1 MHKRKEL
8 AKRVNPMLL
17 SVRDVHAG
25 YNKVNVLWGINLD
38 VDIGQKVALVG
49 SNGGGK
55 STLLKTISGILKPQ
69 KGSIVFDGSDI
80 THLKTP
86 EIVVRGISLI
96 PEGYKLFSGMT
107 VHENLLLG
115 AYQTKDHQ
123 DVKDQI
129 GRVYEIFP
137 ELLMRKNQLAGTL
150 SGGQQQMCSIG
161 RGLMSNPKLLL
172 IDELSLGLAP
182 LLVETLVGK
191 INEIQRE
198 TQMSIILVEQ
208 DVETAFSI
216 ADVGYVI
223 ETGRVTLYGR
233 AKEVLEDPKIVE
245 SYLGV

>member
-1 MHKRKEL
+1 
-8 AKRVNPMLL
+8 MLL

-55 STLLKTISGILKPQ
+55 STLLKTISGVLKPQ

-115 AYQTKDHQ
+115 AYQTKNHQ
-123 DVKDQI
+123 GVKDQI
-129 GRVYEIFP
+129 GRVYEIFR
-137 ELLMRKNQLAGTL
+137 ELLMRRNQLAGTL

-191 INEIQRE
+191 INEIHRA
-198 TQMSIILVEQ
+198 TRMSIILVEQ

-223 ETGRVTLYGR
+223 ETGRVVLHGK

>member
-1 MHKRKEL
+1 
-8 AKRVNPMLL
+8 MLL

-25 YNKVNVLWGINLD
+25 YSKVNVLWGITLEVD
-38 VDIGQKVALVG
+38 VGQKVALVG

-55 STLLKTISGILKPQ
+55 STLLKTISGVLKPK
-69 KGSIVFDGSDI
+69 KGTVVFDGLDI
-80 THLKTP
+80 TYLKTP
-86 EIVVRGISLI
+86 EIVSRGISLI

-115 AYQTKDHQ
+115 AYQTKEGEAAKSQ
-123 DVKDQI
+123 ME
-129 GRVYEIFP
+129 RVYGIFP
-137 ELLMRKNQLAGTL
+137 ELRMRKKQLAGTL

-182 LLVETLVGK
+182 LLVETLVSK
-191 INEIQRE
+191 INEIHKTTR
-198 TQMSIILVEQ
+198 MSIILVEQ

-216 ADVGYVI
+216 ADFGYVI
-223 ETGRVTLYGR
+223 ETGRVTLCGG
-233 AKEVLEDPKIVE
+233 AKEVLEDPKIMQ

>member
-1 MHKRKEL
+1 
-8 AKRVNPMLL
+8 MLL

-123 DVKDQI
+123 GVKDQI

-137 ELLMRKNQLAGTL
+137 ELLMRRNQLAGTL

-191 INEIQRE
+191 INEIHRA
-198 TQMSIILVEQ
+198 TRMSIILVEQ

-223 ETGRVTLYGR
+223 ETGRVALYGK

>member
-1 MHKRKEL
+1 
-8 AKRVNPMLL
+8 MLL
-17 SVRDVHAG
+17 SVRDVHSG

-38 VDIGQKVALVG
+38 VDTGQKVALVG

-69 KGSIVFDGSDI
+69 KGSIVFDGLDI
-80 THLKTP
+80 THLKPP

-115 AYQTKDHQ
+115 AYQTRDPQ
-123 DVKDQI
+123 EVKDQI

-191 INEIQRE
+191 INEIHRA
-198 TQMSIILVEQ
+198 TRMSIILVEQ

-223 ETGRVTLYGR
+223 ETGRVTLCGK

>member
-1 MHKRKEL
+1 
-8 AKRVNPMLL
+8 MLL

-69 KGSIVFDGSDI
+69 KGSIIFDGSDI
-80 THLKTP
+80 THLRTP

-115 AYQTKDHQ
+115 AYQTRGHQ

-129 GRVYEIFP
+129 GKVYEIFP

-191 INEIQRE
+191 INEIHRA
-198 TQMSIILVEQ
+198 TRMSIILVEQ

>member
-1 MHKRKEL
+1 
-8 AKRVNPMLL
+8 MLL

-129 GRVYEIFP
+129 GRVYEIFQ
-137 ELLMRKNQLAGTL
+137 ELSMRKNQLAGTL

-191 INEIQRE
+191 INEIQRA

-233 AKEVLEDPKIVE
+233 AKEVLEDPNIVE
-245 SYLGV
+245 SYLGM